1 MTRENVLF
9 GAVGLLLGYL
19 IAFHVVVH
27 VNQGEAGSRLA
38 ASSSA
43 AGQGA
48 DEVLPPD
55 HPALPTNEVKDRQR
69 LLSAA
74 EAAARAARESPK
86 DFDAQAKAADAY
98 MEAGSFEDAIDFL
111 TRANELR
118 PDDYGTLVKL
128 GNSYTAAERYET
140 AEKWYKAALAKK
152 PSDPDVRSELALT
165 YFLREPR
172 QTENAIAE
180 LRRGLEL
187 NPGHLATL
195 HNLALMLM
203 ETGKFDEAASALD
216 RLEKARP
223 DYPQLPRLREQLSK
237 TRSENSLGPRSSS
250 D

>member
-152 PSDPDVRSELALT
+152 PSDPDV
-165 YFLREPR
+165 
-172 QTENAIAE
+172 
-180 LRRGLEL
+180 
-187 NPGHLATL
+187 
-195 HNLALMLM
+195 
-203 ETGKFDEAASALD
+203 
-216 RLEKARP
+216 
-223 DYPQLPRLREQLSK
+223 
-237 TRSENSLGPRSSS
+237 
-250 D
+250 